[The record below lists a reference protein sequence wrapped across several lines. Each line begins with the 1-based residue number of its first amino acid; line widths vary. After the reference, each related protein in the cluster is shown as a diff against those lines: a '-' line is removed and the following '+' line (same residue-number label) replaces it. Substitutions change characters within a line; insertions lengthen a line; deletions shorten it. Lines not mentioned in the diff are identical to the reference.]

1 MANVT
6 ITVYPP
12 EQQGTGAFDGG
23 RITEIK
29 PIGFPGEGSAVRRIG
44 PLFYWAWATGHG
56 YGKIGLH
63 PHQGFEIMSYV
74 IAGEIGHRDTLGK
87 ASQVKAGGAQVMQTG
102 SGVSHEE
109 EFLGERTEMFQIWF
123 EPELR
128 AAVTRSPTYAEV
140 HSEQFPV
147 SGEASGVS
155 VKHLLGKDA
164 PISLVAEVT
173 MQDVSIG
180 AGKAHQYALPAG
192 RSLAVV
198 AVKGTGEWKLDEQ
211 GEGVAFG
218 TRDFSVLH
226 AREDAA
232 VSVTAGG
239 GDGLRLAMIE
249 VPTRVDYPLYSR

>member
-1 MANVT
+1 
-6 ITVYPP
+6 
-12 EQQGTGAFDGG
+12 
-23 RITEIK
+23 
-29 PIGFPGEGSAVRRIG
+29 
-44 PLFYWAWATGHG
+44 
-56 YGKIGLH
+56 
-63 PHQGFEIMSYV
+63 
-74 IAGEIGHRDTLGK
+74 
-87 ASQVKAGGAQVMQTG
+87 
-102 SGVSHEE
+102 
-109 EFLGERTEMFQIWF
+109 
-123 EPELR
+123 
-128 AAVTRSPTYAEV
+128 
-140 HSEQFPV
+140 
-147 SGEASGVS
+147 
-155 VKHLLGKDA
+155 
-164 PISLVAEVT
+164 